1 MMPAMPAPQPK
12 FRPTDDTATS
22 GIVFGSIWSFGFRA
36 LATCSGLL
44 VAMLIT
50 RQLSQP
56 DAGRYFLLLSLVSVA
71 AVVLGGGLNFSV
83 VKLIAEARAQQRP
96 ARALG
101 VIDLS
106 IRCGVAAAL
115 LAALLLALPSV
126 RALLA
131 EWLGH
136 DGRLP
141 WIALWLWIVATAWQ
155 TLLAEIFRGL
165 QNLFLASLFSG
176 AASAVLSLCLL
187 MACGWLAPASLSTVI
202 VAIAAAMLGSA
213 TIAAGCLWRA
223 RKPLGTTVER
233 DAPLLWQTSAPL
245 WVTQLTL
252 LILLQADIWILQ
264 AAGDSTEVALYGTA
278 VRMTVLLTL
287 PLTVLNAALMPV
299 ISARHALARHAELQ
313 RLLRGVASL
322 AALPAAL
329 AVLAFAGFGGALLG
343 GLFGDAYRAA
353 APLLLVLSLGQ
364 LVNVLCGS
372 AGYTLM
378 MTGRQGDMM
387 WITIAAGAVA
397 IGLGLAAVRNH
408 GALGVACASAIGL
421 ALQSVA
427 MWLRVRQTRGLW
439 THASWRALLQP
450 VATLRQLR

>member
-1 MMPAMPAPQPK
+1 MMPAMPAPQPQS
-12 FRPTDDTATS
+12 RPSDDTATS

-36 LATCSGLL
+36 LAAFSGLL
-44 VAMLIT
+44 VAMLVT

-56 DAGRYFLLLSLVSVA
+56 DAGHYFLLLSLVSVA
-71 AVVLGGGLNFSV
+71 ALALGGGLNFSV
-83 VKLIAEARAQQRP
+83 VKLIAEAQAQGRR

-106 IRCGVAAAL
+106 VRSAVAAAL
-115 LAALLLALPSV
+115 LAGVLLALPAV
-126 RALLA
+126 RALLV

-141 WIALWLWIVATAWQ
+141 WMALWLWMVATAWQ

-176 AASAVLSLCLL
+176 AASAVMSVLL
-187 MACGWLAPASLSTVI
+187 LTAFDWLVPASLFTVV
-202 VAIAAAMLGSA
+202 VAIAAATLASTA
-213 TIAAGCLWRA
+213 IAAACLWRT
-223 RKPLGTTVER
+223 RGPLGTSVER
-233 DAPLLWQTSAPL
+233 DARLLWQTSAPL

-252 LILLQADIWILQ
+252 LVLLQADIWILQ
-264 AAGDSTEVALYGTA
+264 GAGDSAEVALYGTA

-313 RLLRGVASL
+313 RLLRDVASL
-322 AALPAAL
+322 AALPAGL
-329 AVLAFAGFGGALLG
+329 AVLVFAAFGGALLAV
-343 GLFGDAYRAA
+343 LFGDAYRAA
-353 APLLLVLSLGQ
+353 APLMLVLSLGQ

-378 MTGRQGDMM
+378 MTGRQRDMM
-387 WITIAAGAVA
+387 WITIAAGALT
-397 IGLGLAAVRNH
+397 IGLGLAAVRSH
-408 GALGVACASAIGL
+408 GALGVAWASAVGL

-450 VATLRQLR
+450 LATLRQLR